1 MAFLISFIHSSKSS
15 SSLPSTSFLYS
26 MRPSKTRRAISAL
39 SVFHW
44 RLPTILF
51 CLISCKLKSLHLWL
65 QHLFAILNVIIQ
77 HRSFSIILFAI
88 MSQQSWVCILHV
100 NVNHYFICNC
110 LTFLPTPWNE
120 SASEITFSGVQG
132 REINRVPILDVQ
144 TLFKERETFQHTNFY
159 SRHPPSVK
167 RGYVKGERYA
177 SWEQLSDALR

>member
-1 MAFLISFIHSSKSS
+1 
-15 SSLPSTSFLYS
+15 
-26 MRPSKTRRAISAL
+26 
-39 SVFHW
+39 
-44 RLPTILF
+44 
-51 CLISCKLKSLHLWL
+51 
-65 QHLFAILNVIIQ
+65 
-77 HRSFSIILFAI
+77 

-100 NVNHYFICNC
+100 NVYHYFICNC

-144 TLFKERETFQHTNFY
+144 TLFKERETFQYTNFY

-167 RGYVKGERYA
+167 RGYVKGEHYA

>member
-1 MAFLISFIHSSKSS
+1 
-15 SSLPSTSFLYS
+15 
-26 MRPSKTRRAISAL
+26 
-39 SVFHW
+39 
-44 RLPTILF
+44 
-51 CLISCKLKSLHLWL
+51 
-65 QHLFAILNVIIQ
+65 
-77 HRSFSIILFAI
+77 

-177 SWEQLSDALR
+177 SWEQLSDALRLIKMYRFLNYAWRKEDTKMKFLKNISLKFILLREKGHWKTKKKSYINKWNLL